1 MDNAAATLDSMIVV
15 DGRTD
20 EEKLLELLATGT
32 EETELDFKA
41 TVDLSRG
48 SNKSALD
55 FVKDAISMGNLPN
68 GGYIVVGID
77 DRGKPAHDEQPVE
90 VAQFDSAKLRDRI
103 AKYVDA
109 PVHVVSQPH
118 VVDGRDVVVVYV
130 RPNESGLPVPIKAI
144 GQYPEDETGR
154 MKTVFS
160 EGEVLI
166 REGTSNVRLRYA
178 HWEGLLSRY
187 RDRIRAEAR
196 ADIDQLIARL
206 ATAQRD
212 PHDQSPAMLL
222 DVAMDDEA
230 LASAIPAAFETGSPV
245 ALSRFLHA
253 ATHVVAGESDVVM
266 SKGRALDLIAAT
278 ACQAALFDRHE
289 EFAAAMDALWN
300 AYRAVPVPADGIRLQ
315 GRDADHAA
323 HELEVILRVFAVG
336 ATVVRTRRWSML
348 RSVVDR
354 PVPVATHYTYG
365 TWLRH
370 ALVQASRAGLL
381 LDDAGRERGGQV
393 LSLAR
398 RLVAGS
404 RLLRPD
410 RGPAARVTVW
420 EDLADDDW
428 ILNSLCQFD
437 VLWCVLAR
445 ALHRGND
452 SLGFYPSCAAF
463 HQYRAQPAL
472 DEIVSDADARRD
484 AFGSVPDAQIADAI
498 ANVLEVAVG
507 ESHNSGGWWGGV
519 NDSPSVA
526 QFVAAAG
533 GTSPS

>member
-1 MDNAAATLDSMIVV
+1 MGNVAATLDSVIVV

-48 SNKSALD
+48 SKSALD

-68 GGYIVVGID
+68 GGYIVVGVD
-77 DRGKPAHDEQPVE
+77 DRGKPAHNEQPVE
-90 VAQFDSAKLRDRI
+90 VAQFDSAKLRARI

-118 VVDGRDVVVVYV
+118 VVDDRDVVVVYV

-144 GQYPEDETGR
+144 GQFDEDGKGN

-178 HWEGLLSRY
+178 HWDGLLSRY
-187 RDRIRAEAR
+187 RERIRAEAR

-206 ATAQRD
+206 AAAQPNGR
-212 PHDQSPAMLL
+212 DQSRAVLL

-230 LASAIPAAFETGSPV
+230 LTAAIPAAFETGSPP
-245 ALSRFLHA
+245 ALSRFLNA
-253 ATHVVAGESDVVM
+253 AAHVVAGESDVVM

-300 AYRAVPVPADGIRLQ
+300 AYQAVPVPGDGIQLQ

-336 ATVVRTRRWSML
+336 ATVVRTRRWSMM
-348 RSVVDR
+348 RTIVDR
-354 PVPVATHYTYG
+354 PVPVAPHYTYG

-381 LDDAGRERGGQV
+381 LDDDGRERGGQV

-398 RLVAGS
+398 RLIAES

-437 VLWCVLAR
+437 VVWCVLAR
-445 ALHRGND
+445 ALHRGKD
-452 SLGFYPSCAAF
+452 SSGFYPSCAAF
-463 HQYRAQPAL
+463 NQYRAQPAL
-472 DEIVSDADARRD
+472 DLIVSDPDVRRD
-484 AFGSVPDAQIADAI
+484 VFGSISDAQIAGAI
-498 ANVLEVAVG
+498 TTVLELAVG
-507 ESHNSGGWWGGV
+507 QSHQYGGWWGGV
-519 NDSPSVA
+519 DESLTVA
-526 QFVAAAG
+526 QFVADAR
-533 GTSPS
+533 GTSTS

>member
-1 MDNAAATLDSMIVV
+1 MTLGSVIVV

-48 SNKSALD
+48 SKKSALD
-55 FVKDAISMGNLPN
+55 FVKDAISMGNLPS
-68 GGYIVVGID
+68 GGYIVVGVD
-77 DRGKPAHDEQPVE
+77 DRGKPAHDEQRVD
-90 VAQFDSAKLRDRI
+90 VAQFDSAALRARI
-103 AKYVDA
+103 AKYVEA

-130 RPNESGLPVPIKAI
+130 RPNESGLPVPISAI
-144 GQYPEDETGR
+144 GQYLDDTTGT

-178 HWEGLLSRY
+178 HWDGLLSRY

-206 ATAQRD
+206 AAAQPAR
-212 PHDQSPAMLL
+212 PDQPRAVLL

-230 LASAIPAAFETGSPV
+230 LTVAIPAAFETGSPL
-245 ALSRFLHA
+245 ALSQFLIA

-266 SKGRALDLIAAT
+266 TKGRGLDLIAAV
-278 ACQAALFDRHE
+278 ACQAALFDRHD
-289 EFAAAMDALWN
+289 EFAAAMDALWS
-300 AYRAVPVPADGIRLQ
+300 AYQAVPVPGDGIRLQ
-315 GRDADHAA
+315 GQDADRAA

-336 ATVVRTRRWSML
+336 ATVVRTRRWSMM
-348 RSVVDR
+348 RTIVDR
-354 PVPVATHYTYG
+354 PVPVAPHYTYG

-381 LDDAGRERGGQV
+381 LNEDGGKRGGQV

-398 RLVAGS
+398 RLIAGS

-410 RGPAARVTVW
+410 RGPTAKVTVG

-445 ALHRGND
+445 ALRRGMD
-452 SLGFYPSCAAF
+452 QSQFYPSCAAF

-472 DEIVSDADARRD
+472 EVIASDPDARSD
-484 AFGSVPDAQIADAI
+484 VFGSISDAQIAGAI
-498 ANVLEVAVG
+498 TTVLEVAEG
-507 ESHNSGGWWGGV
+507 QSHQYGGWWGGLD
-519 NDSPSVA
+519 DSLTVA